1 MEDKFGYSNSDEKK
15 ETDARDVQENS
26 SADNEENS
34 REVTDKKES
43 ESNQESTTAG
53 TYHSGPSGMYHSGP
67 TGSGS
72 TGGSYGSYGSSSTG
86 SSYGSYGSGS
96 AGSSYG
102 SSSTEGG
109 YGSSYGSSS
118 TGGVYGSYGS
128 SSTGSSYGADTS
140 EQRNS
145 CQSGSYQS
153 STGQYEYHR
162 TYGNAPQGTSD
173 GNSEQNSGRRHPD
186 KKRKKIGKKATKVL
200 TAAGIAVLFGLVAS
214 ATFLTSNY
222 IGNKLLGMNQTDTKA
237 TAKTTTPA
245 GSASLTKTSSVI
257 TSDVSSIVEE
267 VMPSVVSITNM
278 SVQQVQSFFGG
289 ISERTVESAGTGIII
304 SQTDA
309 ELLIVTN
316 YHVIENCET
325 LTVTFTDET
334 SVEAN
339 VKGTNSEHDL
349 AVIAVELDSISDETM
364 DNIAIATLGDSTALK
379 VGEPAIAIGN
389 ALGYGQSVT
398 TGVISALNRESLT
411 TDETTGETVSSGVKL
426 IQTDAAIN
434 PGNSGGALLNAA
446 GEVIG
451 INSAKLSGTTSSG
464 ASIEGMGYA
473 IPISDV
479 TDILDDLMSQE
490 TKKKVSEESRG
501 YLGITG
507 FDVTTESSQRFHM
520 PVGVYVDEVQEGSGA
535 EAAGIT
541 RGNIITGINGT
552 SIEGMEQLKDELE
565 YYAVGDTV
573 TITIQIPENNG
584 EYTEKLVDVTLGEA
598 SK

>member
-1 MEDKFGYSNSDEKK
+1 MEDKFGYSNTDDRE
-15 ETDARDVQENS
+15 ETDVKNVLENS
-26 SADNEENS
+26 SADDEQS
-34 REVTDKKES
+34 SQQVTDKKES
-43 ESNQESTTAG
+43 ESNQENTASG
-53 TYHSGPSGMYHSGP
+53 IYHSGSSGIYHSGPMGSRS
-67 TGSGS
+67 TGSS
-72 TGGSYGSYGSSSTG
+72 YETGSTG
-86 SSYGSYGSGS
+86 SSYGSGSTGNSYGSGS
-96 AGSSYG
+96 M
-102 SSSTEGG
+102 
-109 YGSSYGSSS
+109 
-118 TGGVYGSYGS
+118 
-128 SSTGSSYGADTS
+128 GSSYGAGSTGNGYGSNSTGSDDGSS
-140 EQRNS
+140 ESGTQNS
-145 CQSGSYQS
+145 YQSGSYQS
-153 STGQYEYHR
+153 SAGQYEYHR
-162 TYGNAPQGTSD
+162 AYSNTPQGSGD
-173 GNSEQNSGRRHPD
+173 GKGEHNSGRRHSP
-186 KKRKKIGKKATKVL
+186 KKHKKIGKKATKVL
-200 TAAGIAVLFGLVAS
+200 TAAGLAVLFGLVAS
-214 ATFLTSNY
+214 ATFLTSNF
-222 IGNKLLGMNQTDTKA
+222 IGNKLLGMNQTETKA

-245 GSASLTKTSSVI
+245 SSASLTKTSSVI

-304 SQTDA
+304 SQTDD

-325 LTVTFTDET
+325 LTVTFADET

-349 AVIAVELDSISDETM
+349 AVIAVELDAISDETM
-364 DNIAIATLGDSTALK
+364 SDIAIATLGDSTALK

-411 TDETTGETVSSGVKL
+411 TDETTGQTVGSGVKL

-451 INSAKLSGTTSSG
+451 INSAKLSGTTTSG

-479 TDILDDLMSQE
+479 TDILDELMSRE
-490 TKKKVSEESRG
+490 TKKKVSEEERG

-507 FDVTTESSQRFHM
+507 FDVTSESAQRFHM

-552 SIEGMEQLKDELE
+552 SVDGMEQLKDELE

-573 TITIQIPENNG
+573 TLTIQIPENNG
-584 EYTEKLVDVTLGEA
+584 EYTEKLADVTLGEA